1 MRGRIWMVSLAVM
14 GCLAGGCA
22 ASHKTVVKPGQAPA
36 AAQSATREQLI
47 ERYNT
52 QANAV
57 LTLNAGVAMKLTSGS
72 AYSGVIEQYHE
83 VNGFL
88 LAAKPAS
95 IRVIGQAP
103 VIAKNIFDMVSDGQT
118 FEISIPSKHKFVVG
132 PVDVARQSAKPIE
145 NLRPQHLTEA
155 LLWAPILAGG
165 VVLIEESSESNVR
178 YYVLTIIRP
187 AGGTD
192 SAGTTGG
199 TTFEIVKKVWF
210 ERGELQVSRVET
222 YEHGGAVGSDVRY
235 SDWQTSGGSGGAA
248 GSSAG
253 AALVRYPREIDI
265 ARPGEDYQL
274 AIHINKL
281 TLNEP
286 IPGDRF
292 TLKQPPGSDLVRI
305 SEDGSQKTEPA
316 NKESQP

>member
-1 MRGRIWMVSLAVM
+1 MVSLAVV

-22 ASHKTVVKPGQAPA
+22 ASHKTVVKPGDVPA
-36 AAQSATREQLI
+36 AVQSATREQLI

-57 LTLNAGVAMKLTSGS
+57 QTLNAGVAMKLTSGS

-83 VNGFL
+83 VNGFV

-132 PVDVARQSAKPIE
+132 PVNVARQSAKPIE
-145 NLRPQHLTEA
+145 NLRPQHLTDA
-155 LLWAPILAGG
+155 LLWAPIPADEP
-165 VVLIEESSESNVR
+165 VLIEESSESNVR

-187 AGGTD
+187 TAGAE
-192 SAGTTGG
+192 SAGANN
-199 TTFEIVKKVWF
+199 FEIVKKVWF
-210 ERGELQVSRVET
+210 GRGDLQVARVET
-222 YEHGGAVGSDVRY
+222 FESGGAVGSDVRY
-235 SDWQTSGGSGGAA
+235 SDWQPATGST
-248 GSSAG
+248 AG
-253 AALVRYPREIDI
+253 AAAGTSSYPRQIDI

-286 IPGDRF
+286 IPADRF
-292 TLKQPPGSDLVRI
+292 TLKQPAGSDLVRI
-305 SEDGSQKTEPA
+305 SADGTQKTEPA
-316 NKESQP
+316 NKEPQP

>member
-1 MRGRIWMVSLAVM
+1 MVSLAVAV
-14 GCLAGGCA
+14 GLAGGCA
-22 ASHKTVVKPGQAPA
+22 ASHTTVVKPGQAPA
-36 AAQSATREQLI
+36 AVQSATREQLI

-57 LTLNAGVAMKLTSGS
+57 QTLNAGVAMKLTSGS

-118 FEISIPSKHKFVVG
+118 FEISIPSKHKYVVG
-132 PVDVARQSAKPIE
+132 PVNVARQSAKPIE

-155 LLWAPILAGG
+155 LLWAPIAADAT
-165 VVLIEESSESNVR
+165 VLIEESSESNVR
-178 YYVLTIIRP
+178 YYVLTIIRAA
-187 AGGTD
+187 AGASSEGA
-192 SAGTTGG
+192 AGATNFNTQ
-199 TTFEIVKKVWF
+199 FEIVKKVWF
-210 ERGELQVSRVET
+210 ERGGLQVSRVET
-222 YEHGGAVGSDVRY
+222 YERGGAVGSDVRY
-235 SDWQTSGGSGGAA
+235 SEWQAAGGATGGPA
-248 GSSAG
+248 D
-253 AALVRYPREIDI
+253 AAAVNYPREIDI

-286 IPGDRF
+286 IPADRF

-316 NKESQP
+316 NKEPQP

>member
-1 MRGRIWMVSLAVM
+1 MVSLALVV
-14 GCLAGGCA
+14 GLAGGCA
-22 ASHKTVVKPGQAPA
+22 ASHKTVVKPGEGPA
-36 AAQSATREQLI
+36 AVQSATREQLI
-47 ERYNT
+47 ERYNA

-57 LTLNAGVAMKLTSGS
+57 QTLNAGVAMKLTSGS

-132 PVDVARQSAKPIE
+132 PVNVARQSAKPIE

-155 LLWAPILAGG
+155 LLWAPLPAGAAT
-165 VVLIEESSESNVR
+165 LIEESSESNVR

-187 AGGTD
+187 AAGAD
-192 SAGTTGG
+192 SANAAGSSQD
-199 TTFEIVKKVWF
+199 FELVEKVWF
-210 ERGELQVSRVET
+210 ERGALQVSRVER
-222 YEHGGAVGSDVRY
+222 YGRGGAIGSDVRY
-235 SDWQTSGGSGGAA
+235 RDWQPAGGAA
-248 GSSAG
+248 N
-253 AALVRYPREIDI
+253 YPREIDI
-265 ARPGEDYQL
+265 VRPGEDYQL

-286 IPGDRF
+286 IPADRF
-292 TLKQPPGSDLVRI
+292 RLKQPPGSDLVRI
-305 SEDGSQKTEPA
+305 SEDGTQSTEPA
-316 NKESQP
+316 NKEPQP